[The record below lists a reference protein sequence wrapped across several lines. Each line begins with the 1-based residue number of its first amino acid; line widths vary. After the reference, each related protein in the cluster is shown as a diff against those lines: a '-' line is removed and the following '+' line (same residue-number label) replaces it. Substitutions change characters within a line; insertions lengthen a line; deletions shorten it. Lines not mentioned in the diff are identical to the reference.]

1 MDNFSGKVCCCLPV
15 FNNKNTVKEV
25 ALACLKYLPDVFVV
39 DDGSTDCDVAALF
52 HGTGIEVVRL
62 EKNRGK
68 GRAIETALKYACER
82 RAAYLITIDADGQHY
97 PSDIAKFL
105 SLLEK
110 KEPTI
115 VVGCRNFS
123 APNVPKRSKFGR
135 DFSNFWFKV
144 ETGYDLSDSQSGFRA
159 YPVQHICRLHL
170 TGFYYD
176 FEAEVLAK
184 AAWAGI
190 RFSEVPIEVWYP
202 PAKERVTSFRPLV
215 DNLRFTLMHMRLI
228 GRRLLPLPHR
238 KVIEP
243 PEEKFNFKEII
254 RPMELLKKLLKENAT
269 PLGLAISG
277 AMGVAVGA
285 LPLFSTHS
293 LVIIYIAVRLHLNK
307 IIALFTQN
315 VCMPPVVP
323 ILCIELGHYALYKKL
338 LTQFSVQTVLKE
350 LPLRAYEWFLGSLVI
365 GPILAVLCGITVYYA
380 AKAMQNKYEK
390 AK

>member
-1 MDNFSGKVCCCLPV
+1 
-15 FNNKNTVKEV
+15 
-25 ALACLKYLPDVFVV
+25 
-39 DDGSTDCDVAALF
+39 
-52 HGTGIEVVRL
+52 
-62 EKNRGK
+62 
-68 GRAIETALKYACER
+68 
-82 RAAYLITIDADGQHY
+82 
-97 PSDIAKFL
+97 
-105 SLLEK
+105 
-110 KEPTI
+110 
-115 VVGCRNFS
+115 
-123 APNVPKRSKFGR
+123 
-135 DFSNFWFKV
+135 
-144 ETGYDLSDSQSGFRA
+144 
-159 YPVQHICRLHL
+159 
-170 TGFYYD
+170 
-176 FEAEVLAK
+176 
-184 AAWAGI
+184 
-190 RFSEVPIEVWYP
+190 
-202 PAKERVTSFRPLV
+202 
-215 DNLRFTLMHMRLI
+215 
-228 GRRLLPLPHR
+228 
-238 KVIEP
+238 
-243 PEEKFNFKEII
+243 
-254 RPMELLKKLLKENAT
+254 LKKLLKENAT